1 MLSHSDLHPNLVVC
15 NINCREVITHLL
27 SWAQHSIAIET
38 QYLTDPQLFDILAN
52 QSEKLDL
59 KMIFSNTESVSDLPS
74 YFWNNKVRLMKKPY
88 LHTKM
93 ILIDDEILLLGSMNL
108 SANSLD
114 NNREIWILINDPD
127 LIWEFKKSFA
137 QDWEKNN

>member
-1 MLSHSDLHPNLVVC
+1 M
-15 NINCREVITHLL
+15 ITHLL
-27 SWAQHSIAIET
+27 SWAQRSIAIET
-38 QYLTDPQLFDILAN
+38 QYLTDPQLFDILAK

-59 KMIFSNTESVSDLPS
+59 KMIFSNTESVSELPS

-114 NNREIWILINDPD
+114 NNREIWILINDPA
-127 LIWEFKKSFA
+127 LIWEFEKSFA
-137 QDWEKNN
+137 QDREKSNEM